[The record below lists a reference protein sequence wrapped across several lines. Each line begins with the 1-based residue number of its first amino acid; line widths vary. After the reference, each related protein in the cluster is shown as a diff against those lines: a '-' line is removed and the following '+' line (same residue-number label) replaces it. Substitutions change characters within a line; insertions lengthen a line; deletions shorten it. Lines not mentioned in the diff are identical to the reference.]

1 MLKINILATEETMEL
16 FRKSLYGSLDFEE
29 NQGGFSI
36 ELGEPLGGEEDLV
49 LTVDLTGGEDTAEVS
64 TEKTE
69 EQVDEPS
76 DEK

>member
-1 MLKINILATEETMEL
+1 MLKINILATEESMEL
-16 FRKSLYGSLDFEE
+16 FRKALYGSLDFEE
-29 NQGGFSI
+29 NQKGFSI